1 MRLPRNG
8 ERKGIRMMRDYKNK
22 EIRNSRTVLLKKVR
36 KKALAR
42 ERRWADL
49 RRLALVI
56 VRALL
61 VVVLLTGGVVTA
73 HAMLTAPLF
82 MVKEIT
88 LHGNEHMP
96 EQVLR
101 RYEARL
107 LKNIFLVNL
116 KGVRKDLLQEPYIK
130 DVFIRRE
137 LPDRVFIQIEE
148 RIPFAELRI
157 KRESY
162 LIDRDGTVLEALENK
177 KAGDLPVINGGK
189 RERDMAF
196 EGDLSAALYLVE
208 TVENYGYP
216 DMKEIREIALNPDEG
231 VVLYPVSGG
240 FKIRFGSGDFLQK
253 MILLKKVVADVV
265 RRGWPVRVIDLRF
278 QDQVVVDMGAPEWA
292 PKG

>member
-1 MRLPRNG
+1 
-8 ERKGIRMMRDYKNK
+8 MMRDYKNK